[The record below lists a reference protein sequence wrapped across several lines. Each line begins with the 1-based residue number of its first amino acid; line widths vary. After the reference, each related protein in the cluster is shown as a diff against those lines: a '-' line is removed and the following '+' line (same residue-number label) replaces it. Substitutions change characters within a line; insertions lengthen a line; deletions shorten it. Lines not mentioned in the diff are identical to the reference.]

1 MKSVLDITIRD
12 GEIALT
18 VCILLYCTPFNL
30 YTYICFKDTAVICHT
45 RIQGEGRKGGGGS
58 HPPLLKLRKTV
69 EDFDGL
75 NDN

>member
-30 YTYICFKDTAVICHT
+30 YTYICFKDTAVILHMSHPNT
-45 RIQGEGRKGGGGS
+45 GGRSEGGGGS

-69 EDFDGL
+69 EDFD
-75 NDN
+75 

>member
-45 RIQGEGRKGGGGS
+45 RIQGEGRKGEGVRI
-58 HPPLLKLRKTV
+58 PPLLKLRKTV